1 MLIFLSAL
9 MGAGTIIPGF
19 IKLRDLEK
27 TEATEYLKD
36 RNNALAAD
44 IERARSVLEKAGV
57 FEVESYKQNA
67 IEELSAKYTSEEPDP
82 RVSSFVIDLEDN
94 IIVSWYSKDDMPSS
108 SEIIEIAKQRPDG
121 ELTYAGFTE
130 SWNAVKQTDE
140 GWQWKLV
147 TFMSDQ
153 EMFRESWSYFWF
165 VITVAIAVL
174 AVVLLIYFV
183 LTGRFRD
190 RFTATI
196 DKIDR
201 YNATEIEEF
210 IEVDGTDEIGV
221 LQESVNTMIQK
232 IGDEIETRKETEKA
246 LKTAK
251 EEAEEANRAKSLFLA
266 NMSHEIR
273 NPLNAIVGFSDV
285 LAKTELSEQQSEFA
299 ENISQAGKVL
309 SATLSD
315 VLDISKIESGSVAV
329 TNEAFSVRDEVNGL
343 IAMYSLQADEKGL
356 EMHCEIKEEVPDLVH
371 GDKTHLAQIL
381 NNLVQNAIKF
391 TTEGSVS
398 IHIEIINESVDFC
411 RLGITVSDTGIGIKE
426 EEQRWIF
433 ETFSQ
438 AKSTRPYSLSGV
450 GLGLSIV
457 KKLVQ
462 LLGGSISLSSKP
474 KVGSSFLVELP
485 FLKPSSKEQRQN
497 PLKEDRHGEFSNIQ
511 ALIVDDDVLNQAYM
525 GEVLKSNGISYVKA
539 ENGKKAIEI
548 IESQHIDIMLMDIR
562 MPVMGGMETLK
573 FIRRYMDPPNSNIPI
588 IIVTANVFA
597 KDIKGY
603 IEAGADDCINKPA
616 RSEEII
622 ATIQKV
628 LNKDEADSESSPLSV
643 DESASEKEPVS
654 EKKAIEF

>member
-1 MLIFLSAL
+1 
-9 MGAGTIIPGF
+9 
-19 IKLRDLEK
+19 
-27 TEATEYLKD
+27 
-36 RNNALAAD
+36 
-44 IERARSVLEKAGV
+44 V
-57 FEVESYKQNA
+57 FEVESYQANT
-67 IEELSAKYTSEEPDP
+67 IEELSTRYASEEPDP
-82 RVSSFVIDLEDN
+82 RVSSFVVDMEGN
-94 IIVSWYSKDDMPSS
+94 IILSWDSNSDMPNA
-108 SEIIEIAKQRPDG
+108 SEIIDIATQKSDG
-121 ELTYAGFTE
+121 HQTYAGFTE
-130 SWNAVKQTDE
+130 NWSVVKQTDE
-140 GWQWKLV
+140 GWQWKLI
-147 TFMSDQ
+147 TFMSER
-153 EMFRESWSYFWF
+153 EMFRESWNYLWF

-174 AVVLLIYFV
+174 GAVLLIYFI

-196 DKIDR
+196 DKIDK
-201 YNATEIEEF
+201 YSSAEIKEF

-221 LQESVNTMIQK
+221 LQESINTMIQK
-232 IGDEIETRKETEKA
+232 IGDEIETRKQTETA

-251 EEAEEANRAKSLFLA
+251 EEAEEANRAKSMFLA

-285 LAKTELSEQQSEFA
+285 LAKTDLNEEQAGFA

-329 TNEAFSVRDEVNGL
+329 NNEAFNVREQINAL
-343 IAMYSLQADEKGL
+343 IAMFSLQADEKGI
-356 EMHCEIKEEVPDLVH
+356 EIQSEIKDEVPTLIH

-381 NNLVQNAIKF
+381 NNLLQNAIKF
-391 TTEGSVS
+391 TSEGSVS
-398 IHIEIINESVDFC
+398 IHTNVVNESTDYC
-411 RLGITVSDTGIGIKE
+411 RLGITISDTGIGIKE

-457 KKLVQ
+457 KKLVH
-462 LLGGSISLSSKP
+462 LLGGSVSLSSKP
-474 KVGSSFLVELP
+474 NVGSSFLVEIP
-485 FLKPSSKEQRQN
+485 FLKPNSNEERQN
-497 PLKEDRHGEFSNIQ
+497 TSDTESDDELSGIQ
-511 ALIVDDDVLNQAYM
+511 VLIVDDDVLNQAYM
-525 GEVLKSNGISYVKA
+525 GEVLKTNNIAFVKA

-548 IESQHIDIMLMDIR
+548 IESQKIDLMLMDIR

-597 KDIKGY
+597 KDIKDY

-622 ATIQKV
+622 GTIQKV
-628 LNKDEADSESSPLSV
+628 LNKDDSTIKKSLAPN
-643 DESASEKEPVS
+643 DKPVS
-654 EKKAIEF
+654 KKKAIEF